1 MPHMLIIGGSD
12 AGISA
17 ALRIKELNPQTD
29 VTVVVADA
37 YPGFSICGLPFFL
50 SGEVPDRNALAH
62 HSLEEFEKQ
71 GIRLVLNHRA
81 EAISHETKR
90 VRVISHKGQTWEI
103 TYDKLLI
110 ATGAESARPP
120 IAGLDQAGV
129 FLLRWMADGFAMQQF
144 MEQKKPRR
152 TVIIGGGYIGLEVA
166 DALTRRGQEVTV
178 LEFTPEILTTLDP
191 IMGRLIRTELESKGV
206 KVITGR
212 AVQSIEHKNDSLL
225 VHTASGETSIADM
238 VLVGTG
244 VKPSTKLAQTAGIA
258 LGVAGAIQVDRTMAT
273 NIPDILAA
281 GDCAETWHH
290 VLKSK
295 VYIPLGTTAHKQG
308 RIAGENMVGGNREFQ
323 GSLGTQA
330 VKVFGRIA
338 AGTGLRDV
346 QAAGAGFDPL
356 TVTMKTPDHN
366 AYYPGAKEM
375 TICITGDRR
384 TGRLLGAQIVGHSDS
399 EVAKRIDIIAAT
411 LYNGLSVEDLCD
423 LDLSYTPPLSSPW
436 DPVQKA
442 AMHWSTIL
450 KGKT

>member
-1 MPHMLIIGGSD
+1 MLIIGGSD